1 MIWTERLL
9 HSDNPHAKTCRHL
22 ALALTLVLL
31 SATGCTQQ
39 PSNTIRIAVAGPMT
53 GDQSKQGN
61 DLKNGVEIAVEEW
74 NEKGGLLGKK
84 LELLVGDDQH
94 DPKQAVSI
102 ANKFVNSGVVG
113 VIGHWN
119 SSASIPASE
128 VYHRSGIPMITPAS
142 TNPQVTDRGYLDV
155 FRICGRDD
163 QQGRVA
169 AEFVVRKLQAKR
181 VAVLHDKTTY
191 GQGLADE
198 FKKALD
204 SLSGGK
210 IHVVYD
216 SGVIQGDK
224 DFRGVLTTV
233 ASKKPD
239 VYFFGGIYPEGG
251 LLVKQAKE
259 VGLSAP
265 MVSGDGVI
273 DQVFVQIAGSAADG
287 TYLTFSPD
295 MTQLSSTQEI
305 LRKYRA
311 RYGEPGPYSF
321 YAYDAV
327 QVLLHGVQKAGTTT
341 GFAVSQAIHT
351 MSYEGITGRIQFDSK
366 GDRLTSQYVVWITK
380 NGKFEEIW
388 RPAKESL

>member
-1 MIWTERLL
+1 MIKKLRRGFCGWIY
-9 HSDNPHAKTCRHL
+9 PAPVAVL
-22 ALALTLVLL
+22 ALALIGVVAC
-31 SATGCTQQ
+31 SK
-39 PSNTIRIAVAGPMT
+39 PSDTIRIAVAGPMT
-53 GDQSKQGN
+53 GDQSKQGT
-61 DLKNGVEIAVEEW
+61 DLKNGVELAVAEW

-84 LELLVGDDQH
+84 IELLVGDDQH

-113 VIGHWN
+113 VVGHWN

-128 VYHRSGIPMITPAS
+128 VYHRADIPMITPAS
-142 TNPQVTDRGYLDV
+142 TNPQVTDRGYANV
-155 FRICGRDD
+155 FRVCGRDD

-169 AEFVVRKLQAKR
+169 AEFVVTKLEAKR

-198 FKKALD
+198 FKK
-204 SLSGGK
+204 SLAVIGGGRTE
-210 IHVVYD
+210 VVYY
-216 SGVIQGDK
+216 SGIAQGDK

-233 ASKKPD
+233 ASRKPD

-273 DQVFVQIAGSAADG
+273 DQVFVQIAGAAADG

-295 MTQLSSTQEI
+295 TTRLPAAQAVLKS
-305 LRKYRA
+305 YRT

-321 YAYDAV
+321 YAYDAA
-327 QVLLHGVQKAGTTT
+327 QILLRALHSAGTTD
-341 GFAVSQAIHT
+341 GFGVGQALRT
-351 MSYEGITGRIQFDSK
+351 MNHDGITGRIQFDPK
-366 GDRLTSQYVVWITK
+366 GDLLTTQYVVWITK
-380 NGKFEEIW
+380 NGAFEEFW
-388 RPAKESL
+388 RPSGR

>member
-1 MIWTERLL
+1 MGSCRRL
-9 HSDNPHAKTCRHL
+9 AFFL
-22 ALALTLVLL
+22 ALALIGGAAC
-31 SATGCTQQ
+31 SQ
-39 PSNTIRIAVAGPMT
+39 PSNTIRIAVTGPMT

-61 DLKNGVEIAVEEW
+61 DLKNGVELAVTEW

-84 LELLVGDDQH
+84 IELLVGDDQH
-94 DPKQAVSI
+94 DPKQAVAV

-142 TNPQVTDRGYLDV
+142 TNPQVTDRGYSNV
-155 FRICGRDD
+155 FRVCGRDD
-163 QQGRVA
+163 QQGKVA
-169 AEFVVRKLQAKR
+169 AEFVVTQLKARR
-181 VAVLHDKTTY
+181 VAILHDKTTY

-198 FKKALD
+198 FKKAL
-204 SLSGGK
+204 GNRAE
-210 IHVVYD
+210 VVYYD
-216 SGVIQGDK
+216 GIIQGDK

-239 VYFFGGIYPEGG
+239 VFFFGGIYPEGG

-273 DQVFVQIAGSAADG
+273 DPVFVQIAGTAADG

-295 MTQLSSTQEI
+295 MTKLPSAQEI
-305 LRKYRA
+305 LKKYRA

-321 YAYDAV
+321 YAYDAA
-327 QVLLHGVQKAGTTT
+327 QVLLQGIQKAGTMD

-351 MSYEGITGRIQFDSK
+351 SSYDGITGRIQFDKK
-366 GDRLTSQYVVWITK
+366 GDLTQTQYVVWITK
-380 NGKFEEIW
+380 DGKFEELW
-388 RPAKESL
+388 KPPKESN

>member
-1 MIWTERLL
+1 MGDRLNALYTILILFFSLLFPLWGCEKETE
-9 HSDNPHAKTCRHL
+9 K
-22 ALALTLVLL
+22 
-31 SATGCTQQ
+31 
-39 PSNTIRIAVAGPMT
+39 TIRIAVAGPMT

-61 DLKNGVEIAVEEW
+61 DLKNGVELAVSEW
-74 NEKGGLLGKK
+74 NEKGGVLGKK
-84 LELLVGDDQH
+84 IELLVGDDQH
-94 DPKQAVSI
+94 DPKQAVAV

-113 VIGHWN
+113 VVGHWN

-128 VYHRSGIPMITPAS
+128 VYHRSNIPMITPAS
-142 TNPQVTDRGYLDV
+142 TNPQVTDRGYSNV

-169 AEFVVRKLQAKR
+169 AEFVITQLKAKR

-191 GQGLADE
+191 GQGLANE
-198 FKKALD
+198 FQKAL
-204 SLSGGK
+204 GNQVE
-210 IHVVYD
+210 VVY
-216 SGVIQGDK
+216 SAGIIQGDK

-259 VGLSAP
+259 VGLKAP

-273 DQVFVQIAGSAADG
+273 DQVFVQIAGTAADG

-295 MTQLSSTQEI
+295 TTKLPAAQEA
-305 LRKYRA
+305 LQKYRV

-321 YAYDAV
+321 YAYDAT
-327 QVLLHGVQKAGTTT
+327 QVLLKGIKTAGTTD
-341 GFAVSQAIHT
+341 GFGISQVIHT
-351 MSYEGITGRIQFDSK
+351 ISYDGITGRIQFDTK
-366 GDRLTSQYVVWITK
+366 GDLITTQYVVWITK
-380 NGKFEEIW
+380 DGKFEEFW
-388 RPAKESL
+388 KPAGT